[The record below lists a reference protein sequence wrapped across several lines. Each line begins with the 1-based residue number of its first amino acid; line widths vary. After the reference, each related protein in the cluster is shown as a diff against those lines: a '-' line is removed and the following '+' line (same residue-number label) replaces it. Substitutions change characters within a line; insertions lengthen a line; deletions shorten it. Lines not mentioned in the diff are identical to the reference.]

1 MISLLT
7 PISMSAIILTGIPYV
22 NQGRET
28 IAMTRHRSVLA
39 PVIFSIQ
46 RLARIGTLAGLLV
59 IAASVSATQAAPIAY
74 EYSGVIT
81 SADSRSNVHVGERF
95 SGTFSYDPQASI
107 FSSPPGYANLYS
119 FGYSTTTANENSSAT
134 LNFGSSK
141 ESPPSFISMQ
151 IGVYYGGSQP
161 SISPSSTL
169 AIYSGIP
176 GGGISYVLQFS
187 NQSRVVL
194 DPAKVPTSINLSDF
208 TSALLG
214 GHTTWGNA
222 GETYG
227 FGGTIETL
235 APLGNSVT
243 AVPEPS
249 AVAMWLG
256 LASSA
261 WAFRARSRSRA

>member
-7 PISMSAIILTGIPYV
+7 SNSRFAIILTGIPYV

-28 IAMTRHRSVLA
+28 IEMTRHRSVLT

-59 IAASVSATQAAPIAY
+59 IAGSVSATQAAPIAY

-81 SADSRSNVHVGERF
+81 SADPRSFVHVGERF
-95 SGTFSYDPQASI
+95 SGTFSYDPQTS
-107 FSSPPGYANLYS
+107 FPYGSPGYAGFYG
-119 FGYSTTTANENSSAT
+119 FGYSFATANEDSSAA

-151 IGVYYGGSQP
+151 IGVYGGSQP
-161 SISPSSTL
+161 NISPSSTL

-176 GGGISYVLQFS
+176 NGRITYVLQFS

-214 GHTTWGNA
+214 GYRAGGNP

-227 FGGTIETL
+227 FGGTIDTL
-235 APLGNSVT
+235 ARLGNGVI

-249 AVAMWLG
+249 AVALWLG
-256 LASSA
+256 LAASA
-261 WAFRARSRSRA
+261 WVVKARSRS